1 MADGMYVELGYGGRI
16 VTILGHDTDRTPP
29 DGLRMT
35 DDGIQGW
42 FGSPDLKVT
51 QTERTTGNGAHDVPE
66 DDLLYAARTVTI
78 GISAV
83 GTTRQ
88 GVVEAT
94 NRLLAAMGRTVSLR
108 LADEGSDTYV
118 EGANASVTF
127 DADWAEGFHT
137 GTLTVVCPRPERL
150 STTSQVGLMIPGG
163 DSGSGLVFSTSGI
176 IELPISFG
184 AVSEATNAC
193 TVTNS
198 GTSAASPLIEVSGD
212 MPDGVT
218 ITDVATGRQL
228 AYGQPVRWQPLVL
241 DCRSRTASVAGVD
254 VTRGLTARQ
263 WQTVPAGGS
272 LSLAVSSGGTGT
284 VKVTCHDTYI

>member
-1 MADGMYVELGYGGRI
+1 MADTMYAEISFDGRVI
-16 VTILGHDTDRTPP
+16 TILGHDTDSTPP
-29 DGLRMT
+29 DGLVMT
-35 DDGIQGW
+35 DSGIQGW
-42 FGSPDLKVT
+42 FGAPDIKVS
-51 QTERTTGNGAHDVPE
+51 QTERQTGNGAHDVP
-66 DDLLYAARTVTI
+66 DDELLYAARTVTM
-78 GISAV
+78 GVAAV
-83 GTTRQ
+83 GDTRQ
-88 GVVEAT
+88 EVIEAT
-94 NRLLAAMGRTVSLR
+94 NRLLDAMGRTVSLR
-108 LADEGSDTYV
+108 VADDGSDTHV
-118 EGANASVTF
+118 DAAHCRIEWE
-127 DADWAEGFHT
+127 ADWAEGFHT

-150 STTSQVGLMIPGG
+150 STAPCVGLMTPGG
-163 DSGSGLVFSTSGI
+163 DSGLGLVFDSTGVLG
-176 IELPISFG
+176 LPISFG
-184 AVSEATNAC
+184 TVSEATNAC

-254 VTRGLTARQ
+254 VTRGLTVRQ
-263 WQTVPAGGS
+263 WPTVPARGS

>member
-1 MADGMYVELGYGGRI
+1 MQNWFAEIKKEDVTVRLGGDGSNGIDVS
-16 VTILGHDTDRTPP
+16 TIKGWWSTPDAKVSMTARESG
-29 DGLRMT
+29 DG
-35 DDGIQGW
+35 
-42 FGSPDLKVT
+42 S
-51 QTERTTGNGAHDVPE
+51 HDVE
-66 DDLLYAARTVTI
+66 GRSVLYASRTVTI
-78 GISAV
+78 GCVAHGRNRTEVEHQVESLLSMV
-83 GTTRQ
+83 HGLVRLR
-88 GVVEAT
+88 VVDARSDT
-94 NRLLAAMGRTVSLR
+94 WVDGYVTVS
-108 LADEGSDTYV
+108 SDVDKVTM
-118 EGANASVTF
+118 GNQSMSVTV
-127 DADWAEGFHT
+127 T
-137 GTLTVVCPRPERL
+137 CPRPERL
-150 STTSQVGLMIPGG
+150 STDPCVGLMTPGG
-163 DSGSGLVFSTSGI
+163 DSGLGLVFDSTGVLG
-176 IELPISFG
+176 LPVSFG

-263 WQTVPAGGS
+263 WPTVPAGGS